1 MDLEKTIAQLAA
13 SAGPG
18 VVGLEGGPLA
28 FLVGQL
34 FAGVPAFVIS
44 ARMLRLSVR
53 ELASALAAPA
63 APSGLLAGVLLIA
76 MALTT
81 SATPLVSL
89 LLVAV
94 LSVAVYAAGAA
105 LFARSVIVPM
115 WASLRARGA

>member
-1 MDLEKTIAQLAA
+1 
-13 SAGPG
+13 
-18 VVGLEGGPLA
+18 
-28 FLVGQL
+28 
-34 FAGVPAFVIS
+34 
-44 ARMLRLSVR
+44 
-53 ELASALAAPA
+53 
-63 APSGLLAGVLLIA
+63 VLLIA

-115 WASLRARGA
+115 WASLRARGT